1 MEPLLQETLQSRDF
15 SGEDLLKIQAE
26 HCRFVS
32 CIFEDALLEH
42 CRFSGCVFRFCEFS
56 GTMLRQCELLSCTFE
71 HCRFFAS
78 DLVDCKMLGS
88 VFRDC
93 TVTALHISC
102 GRWISAIMICRACG
116 WMERISPAVISRT
129 AILPAAACGKR
140 FWQRRIC
147 GVPISGERIS
157 GGWTCVLHASIK
169 PGLISQKQCVWQNS
183 PAIW

>member
-1 MEPLLQETLQSRDF
+1 MERLLQETLQSRDF

-42 CRFSGCVFRFCEFS
+42 CRFSECVFRFCEFS

-88 VFRDC
+88 VFRD
-93 TVTALHISC
+93 
-102 GRWISAIMICRACG
+102 
-116 WMERISPAVISRT
+116 SPAYFRRQLGLYS
-129 AILPAAACGKR
+129 PAADG
-140 FWQRRIC
+140 
-147 GVPISGERIS
+147 
-157 GGWTCVLHASIK
+157 
-169 PGLISQKQCVWQNS
+169 SQ
-183 PAIW
+183 P